1 MPLSTEHN
9 GYIVDPFFSFMDDK
23 GKTIKNGFLRVFL
36 AGSSTPAVTYLNWN
50 GAMNQETIQLDNSGR
65 CYTRVIGAKDT
76 LYKVCVYDSHH
87 SQETPIVT
95 VDNVQ
100 VLGTIADI
108 LDASVTTA
116 KLADEAVTAAKIHE
130 SAVTTL
136 KLADEAV
143 TTAKLADSSVTTAK
157 LADEAVTENKLT
169 NDLKL
174 KVIKDYVTPEMFGA
188 KGDGVT
194 DDTSAIQQA
203 FNTKKSVVFSKTYLC
218 NTVYL
223 ENIENV
229 QYIAISGKIVK
240 KGDGTLFRYSGT
252 LKNIV
257 FDGIVSDGISVTDG
271 AFFFGNN
278 LTLLENVCFRNC
290 VIYNYTTGV
299 SFNADKVGTIRKVS
313 VIDCSFTNMRGF
325 DPGFGYGVHMAS
337 QHADYVGGLVQGC
350 SFDNCNRHAI
360 YFARGNGY
368 SAIGNSIQN
377 HKKDSYDDPGSAS
390 ISAAINV
397 SRSWN
402 VIVQGNL
409 IFNNYASCIRV
420 SSHLTN
426 QEGGYTY
433 ELPEY
438 KGDNV
443 IISDN
448 IMYENNTYAMVLGWT
463 DANLGLI
470 GRVKV
475 CNNICDG
482 GVYIGCAEQV
492 ELDNNKINGHTG
504 VQQPQAI
511 AIINK
516 REDRVYSSKIRVSKN
531 TLSTNDDTQRVI
543 RVAASAKDDLLEFYM
558 NINLSNFDLISSVD
572 ILTNTSVIENNPG
585 LSGSTTYRPIEIN
598 GTQIPTP
605 SP

>member
-1 MPLSTEHN
+1 MADKQLWQVTPVATDFN
-9 GYIVDPFFSFMDDK
+9 NDD
-23 GKTIKNGFLRVFL
+23 GVIIGGRTAGTRFALFELIKNYILG
-36 AGSSTPAVTYLNWN
+36 GS
-50 GAMNQETIQLDNSGR
+50 
-65 CYTRVIGAKDT
+65 
-76 LYKVCVYDSHH
+76 
-87 SQETPIVT
+87 
-95 VDNVQ
+95 VQ
-100 VLGTIADI
+100 
-108 LDASVTTA
+108 
-116 KLADEAVTAAKIHE
+116 EAVDSWLDEHPEA
-130 SAVTTL
+130 TTTVEDGSLTEQKFSENL
-136 KLADEAV
+136 KTKA
-143 TTAKLADSSVTTAK
+143 
-157 LADEAVTENKLT
+157 
-169 NDLKL
+169 
-174 KVIKDYVTPEMFGA
+174 IKDYVTPEMFGA

-194 DDTSAIQQA
+194 DDTNAIQQA
-203 FNTKKSVVFSKTYLC
+203 FDTKKSVVFSKTYLC
-218 NTVYL
+218 DTIYL
-223 ENIENV
+223 ADIENV
-229 QYIAISGKIVK
+229 QYTAISGKIIK

-257 FDGIVSDGISVTDG
+257 FDRIVSDGIAVSDG

-278 LTLLENVCFRNC
+278 LTLMENVCFRNC
-290 VIYNYTTGV
+290 IIYNYTTGV

-325 DPGFGYGVHMAS
+325 DAGFGYGVHMAS

-402 VIVQGNL
+402 VVVQGNL
-409 IFNNYASCIRV
+409 IYNNYACCIRV

-426 QEGGYTY
+426 QEGGFTY

-463 DANLGLI
+463 DSDLGMI
-470 GRVKV
+470 GKVKV

-482 GVYIGCAEQV
+482 GVYIGCAEQI

-504 VQQPQAI
+504 VLQTQAV

-516 REDRVYSSKIRVSKN
+516 RDNRSYLSKIRLSKN
-531 TLSTNDDTQRVI
+531 TLSTNDNTQRVI
-543 RVAASAKDDLLEFYM
+543 RVAASAKDDLLEFYT
-558 NINLSNFDLISSVD
+558 NINLSNFDLISSAD
-572 ILTNTSVIENNPG
+572 LLTNVSVIENSPG
-585 LSGSTTYRPIEIN
+585 LSSSTTYRPLVIN
-598 GTQIPTP
+598 GTQTP
-605 SP
+605 